1 MQTYVNSLYQ
11 WEPSHYLF
19 VDSLQGDTVD
29 CDVTYDSDGR
39 PVGDRELFA
48 IMRGAMKVL
57 NFSSDDE
64 SNIYR
69 IMAIVL
75 HLGNIQFG
83 GTYVIKA
90 INIEK
95 GPRASCSNFLRG
107 KRNFSEISQT

>member
-1 MQTYVNSLYQ
+1 M
-11 WEPSHYLF
+11 
-19 VDSLQGDTVD
+19 
-29 CDVTYDSDGR
+29 TYDSDGR

-57 NFSSDDE
+57 NFSSEDE

-83 GTYVIKA
+83 GTYIIKA

-95 GPRASCSNFLRG
+95 GPRASCSNFLCG
-107 KRNFSEISQT
+107 EEISQKFPKLNDLFHTYLISSVSCLITVYDLFHTYLYRV